1 MPMAKIPDIDP
12 FAPPRPLSPHEQ
24 ALAEIV
30 EQGRRQREQMEA
42 EFRARLGYAPR
53 EPTPG
58 RR

>member
-1 MPMAKIPDIDP
+1 MAKIPDIDP